1 MKRLLIMS
9 AMALGLSAG
18 AALASSHTMRDRA
31 ETLEILTVAVETVC
45 AQEATTPMSATDCA
59 LATELVAGLY
69 TDPAVVT
76 EDDLE
81 RLQQLAAISAH
92 YGDSLAPIVLADATI
107 DLKTLLADTQ
117 LATLHLLQDHAG
129 RWPELAG

>member
-9 AMALGLSAG
+9 AMALGLCGSI
-18 AALASSHTMRDRA
+18 ALASSHTMRDRA
-31 ETLEILTVAVETVC
+31 ETLEVLTVAVETVC
-45 AQEATTPMSATDCA
+45 TPNATTPMSDADCA
-59 LATELVAGLY
+59 LATDLVAGLY

-81 RLQQLAAISAH
+81 RLQQLAAISAQ

-107 DLKTLLADTQ
+107 DLQSLLSDTQ
-117 LATLHLLQDHAG
+117 LATLHLLEDHAG
-129 RWPELAG
+129 RWPESSS